1 MMIFE
6 LVSGRRN
13 SEQLEPNGKV
23 SKYFPSL
30 VTSMVVESGDVLG
43 LLDPRLEGDFEL
55 EELENVCKIA
65 CWCIQDD
72 ESHRPPMS
80 QVVQMLEGNMEE
92 HLPPIP
98 RSFYFYDEN

>member
-1 MMIFE
+1 MFE

-13 SEQLEPNGKV
+13 SEQLESNGKV

-30 VTSMVVESGDVLG
+30 VTSVVVESGDVLS
-43 LLDPRLEGDFEL
+43 LLDPRLDGNAEL
-55 EELENVCKIA
+55 EELENLCKIA
-65 CWCIQDD
+65 CWCIQND

-80 QVVQMLEGNMEE
+80 EVVQMLEGNMEVL
-92 HLPPIP
+92 LPPIP